1 MDGSKVL
8 VTGVSGY
15 LGLHVAK
22 ALIERGHQVRGTIRG
37 RSKESTVRNALGADD
52 KQLTLE
58 VCDLTSDDGWA
69 EAFSNVD
76 AVIHVASPFILSE
89 PKDEQVYLRPAVEGT
104 QRVMKFAKE
113 ASVKKA
119 VVTSTYLTM
128 AGHLESGTFGPKNF
142 TPLESPG
149 LNSYIRSKIAAE
161 QALWDFV
168 ASSGSGMRVNT
179 IHPGAILGPPLSS
192 EGEGTSI
199 STLRDMIRG
208 STPGIP
214 PISVPMVDV
223 RDAAQAHV
231 AAMESDF
238 TGQRYV
244 VCQPESVGY
253 IEVAKVLKAA
263 GYSKVPGRE
272 LPKALIRGL
281 APFSRDIRAMKAF
294 LDKSV
299 TADISQTVQ
308 DLDWSPRPIRD
319 TVLDS
324 AEALS

>member
-1 MDGSKVL
+1 
-8 VTGVSGY
+8 
-15 LGLHVAK
+15 
-22 ALIERGHQVRGTIRG
+22 
-37 RSKESTVRNALGADD
+37 
-52 KQLTLE
+52 
-58 VCDLTSDDGWA
+58 
-69 EAFSNVD
+69 
-76 AVIHVASPFILSE
+76 
-89 PKDEQVYLRPAVEGT
+89 
-104 QRVMKFAKE
+104 
-113 ASVKKA
+113 
-119 VVTSTYLTM
+119 M
-128 AGHLESGTFGPKNF
+128 AGHLSSGTFGPKNF
-142 TPLESPG
+142 TPLDDPG
-149 LNSYIRSKIAAE
+149 INAYIRSKIAAE

-199 STLRDMIRG
+199 STLRDMIKG

-244 VCQPESVGY
+244 VCQSEPVSY

-272 LPKALIRGL
+272 LPKALIRAL
-281 APFSRDIRAMKAF
+281 APFSRDIRAMRAF

-299 TADISQTVQ
+299 SADISQTVQ
-308 DLDWSPRPIRD
+308 DLEWSPRRIRD

-324 AEALS
+324 AYALSKTLKTVS